1 MGSCTRQRRT
11 QCRSRCRSRSPD
23 RSQTDR
29 LAGGARRADRQR
41 RSRGCLQCLDLPVDL
56 PALRR
61 DRRRAHR
68 DPARRRPAAG
78 RRPRRHP
85 GRDDRA
91 PRPTRSGP
99 GSPSSA
105 RGGAASTATTGSR
118 TSSAARSRAR
128 TASTPSGRT
137 SRVGD
142 PFRLHPK
149 LALVVA
155 EVDPGH
161 SLVVDGRAR
170 PGEPAPPYDFTWA
183 FVVRR
188 HPGLRTRLIVRERYG
203 YTTPAS
209 RLVVEPLAAGSA
221 LMTRKMLHGI
231 RDRVE
236 AARAGRAPAGRAG
249 SPVEQHPVLLVAE
262 RADENDDEV
271 DEGPDAEAAEGD
283 QLQDAGADL
292 ADIEA
297 VHAEH
302 ADEEA
307 EQCGGKA

>member
-1 MGSCTRQRRT
+1 MQESVQPV
-11 QCRSRCRSRSPD
+11 RSPEPAA
-23 RSQTDR
+23 SDR
-29 LAGGARRADRQR
+29 LRQVARAGLIGSAAAVAAFSAWTFRWTYLHYGATGGEPIEALPGDDLLPAADLVATRAATIEATPDRVWPWIAQLGQGRGGFYSYDRLENLVGCEVESADRI
-41 RSRGCLQCLDLPVDL
+41 
-56 PALRR
+56 
-61 DRRRAHR
+61 
-68 DPARRRPAAG
+68 
-78 RRPRRHP
+78 HP
-85 GRDDRA
+85 EWQDV
-91 PRPTRSGP
+91 T
-99 GSPSSA
+99 
-105 RGGAASTATTGSR
+105 
-118 TSSAARSRAR
+118 
-128 TASTPSGRT
+128 
-137 SRVGD
+137 VGD

-236 AARAGRAPAGRAG
+236 AARADGPQ
-249 SPVEQHPVLLVAE
+249 P
-262 RADENDDEV
+262 
-271 DEGPDAEAAEGD
+271 EGW
-283 QLQDAGADL
+283 LTS
-292 ADIEA
+292 
-297 VHAEH
+297 
-302 ADEEA
+302 
-307 EQCGGKA
+307 